1 MGFFFLLYTC
11 VFWIQEYG
19 HHWYFCFDFA
29 CPYLLITII
38 TARFKDNFEEI
49 SERWDRAC
57 MEFNPKHTLIP
68 SGPGYPR
75 ELNLAIYN
83 VMLQVFGVLHGG
95 VLVDTFHLA
104 LFHLAHIPLPF
115 R

>member
-1 MGFFFLLYTC
+1 MFVFSFLYTF

-19 HHWYFCFDFA
+19 HHWYFRFDFA
-29 CPYLLITII
+29 CPYLSITII
-38 TARFKDNFEEI
+38 TARLKDDFEEI
-49 SERWDRAC
+49 SERWDRARV
-57 MEFNPKHTLIP
+57 EFNPKHTLIP
-68 SGPGYPR
+68 SRPGYPL
-75 ELNLAIYN
+75 ESNLAIYN

-95 VLVDTFHLA
+95 VLVDSFHLA